1 MLQVE
6 TLNPMIAILCPGQG
20 SQKPGFLNEWLD
32 LPEFR
37 TKLTELSDSISIDLI
52 KHGTTSDEETI
63 RDTAIAQPLIVA
75 SSIASSSLLNLKAIS
90 GVAGHSVGE
99 VAAASISGI
108 LNDVDAMKLVNVRA
122 QAMAKAAAASEQSM
136 AAILGGN
143 QDQVLAKLKEFGLS
157 GANFNGSG
165 QIVAAGSKAAIAE
178 LVASPPEMAKVIPLS
193 VAGAFH
199 TSFMEPA
206 VSELEAFTN
215 TLNVSDPTISIWSNQ
230 AGQLVTSGTEFI
242 QLLVGQVAN
251 SVRWD
256 LCMEAMVK
264 AGVTGVIEV
273 SPAGTLAGLA
283 KRGMSGV
290 EIVALKSPADLEA
303 ANSLIERLGK

>member
-1 MLQVE
+1 
-6 TLNPMIAILCPGQG
+6 MIAILCPGQG
-20 SQKPGFLNEWLD
+20 SQKPGFLNEWLE

-37 TKLTELSDSISIDLI
+37 HVFSELAESISLDLI
-52 KHGTTSDEETI
+52 KHGTVSDEETI

-75 SSIASSSLLNLKAIS
+75 SSLASAQLLNLSKVS

-99 VAAASISGI
+99 VSAAGI
-108 LNDVDAMKLVNVRA
+108 AGIINFKSAMGLVNVRA
-122 QAMAKAAAASEQSM
+122 KAMAKAAAASEQSM
-136 AAILGGN
+136 AAILGGD
-143 QDQVLAKLKEFGLS
+143 QDLVIAKLGELDLA
-157 GANFNGSG
+157 GANFNGAG
-165 QIVAAGSKAAIAE
+165 QIVAAGSKSAIAA
-178 LVASPPEMAKVIPLS
+178 LVQSPPEGSKVIPLS

-199 TSFMEPA
+199 TKFMEPA
-206 VSELEAFTN
+206 VAELEAYTN
-215 TLNVSDPTISIWSNQ
+215 ELAVQDPAITIWSNNSGQ
-230 AGQLVTSGTEFI
+230 AVSSGKEFI

-256 LCMEAMVK
+256 LCMQAMAT

-283 KRGMSGV
+283 KRGMPGV
-290 EIVALKSPADLEA
+290 EIVALKSPADLDA

>member
-1 MLQVE
+1 
-6 TLNPMIAILCPGQG
+6 MIVILCPGQG
-20 SQKPGFLNEWLD
+20 SQKPGFLNDWLE

-37 TKLTELSDSISIDLI
+37 KQLEELSGSISIDLI
-52 KHGTTSDEETI
+52 KHGTLSDEETI
-63 RDTAIAQPLIVA
+63 RDTAVAQPLIVA
-75 SSIASSSLLNLKAIS
+75 ASIASANLLNLAGTS

-99 VAAASISGI
+99 VSAASISGM
-108 LNDVDAMKLVNVRA
+108 LSATDAMKLVNVRA

-136 AAILGGN
+136 AAILGGD
-143 QDQVLAKLKEFGLS
+143 QDQVLDKLKEFGLS

-165 QIVAAGSKAAIAE
+165 QIVAAGSKVAIEE
-178 LVASPPEMAKVIPLS
+178 LVASPPAMAKVIPLS

-199 TSFMEPA
+199 SSFMEPA
-206 VSELEAFTN
+206 LSELEAFTN
-215 TLNVSDPTISIWSNQ
+215 TLHVSDPALNIWSNQ
-230 AGQLVTSGTEFI
+230 SGQLVTSGTEFI

-256 LCMEAMVK
+256 LCMDAMVK
-264 AGVTGVIEV
+264 TGVTGVIEV

-290 EIVALKSPADLEA
+290 EIVALKSPADLES

>member
-1 MLQVE
+1 
-6 TLNPMIAILCPGQG
+6 MIAILCPGQG
-20 SQKPGFLNEWLD
+20 SQKPGFLNEWLE

-37 TKLTELSDSISIDLI
+37 HVFSELAESISLDLI
-52 KHGTTSDEETI
+52 KHGTVSDEETI

-75 SSIASSSLLNLKAIS
+75 SSLASAQLLNLSKVS

-99 VAAASISGI
+99 VSAAGI
-108 LNDVDAMKLVNVRA
+108 AGIINFKSAMGLVNVRA
-122 QAMAKAAAASEQSM
+122 KAMAKAAAASEQSM
-136 AAILGGN
+136 AAILGGD
-143 QDQVLAKLKEFGLS
+143 QDLVIAKLEELDLA
-157 GANFNGSG
+157 GANFNGAG
-165 QIVAAGSKAAIAE
+165 QIVAAGSKSAIAA
-178 LVASPPEMAKVIPLS
+178 LVQSPPEGSKVIPLS

-199 TSFMEPA
+199 TKFMEPA
-206 VSELEAFTN
+206 VAELEAYTN
-215 TLNVSDPTISIWSNQ
+215 ELAVQDPAITIWSNNSGQ
-230 AGQLVTSGTEFI
+230 AVSSGKEFI

-256 LCMEAMVK
+256 LCMQAMAT

-283 KRGMSGV
+283 KRGMPGV
-290 EIVALKSPADLEA
+290 EIVALKSPADLDA

>member
-1 MLQVE
+1 
-6 TLNPMIAILCPGQG
+6 MIVILCPGQG
-20 SQKPGFLNEWLD
+20 SQKPGFLKDWLE

-37 TKLTELSDSISIDLI
+37 AQLAELSDSISMDLI
-52 KHGTTSDEETI
+52 KHGTLSDEETI

-75 SSIASSSLLNLKAIS
+75 ASIASANLLNLAGVS

-99 VAAASISGI
+99 VSAASISGM
-108 LNDVDAMKLVNVRA
+108 LSRTDAMKLVNVRA

-136 AAILGGN
+136 AAILGGD
-143 QDQVLAKLKEFGLS
+143 QDQVLAKLREFGLS

-165 QIVAAGSKAAIAE
+165 QIVAAGSKAGIAE

-206 VSELEAFTN
+206 VAQLEVFTN
-215 TLNVSDPTISIWSNQ
+215 TLEVSDPAISIWSNQ

-242 QLLVGQVAN
+242 QLLVGQIAN

-256 LCMEAMVK
+256 LCMETMVK

>member
-1 MLQVE
+1 
-6 TLNPMIAILCPGQG
+6 MIVILCPGQG
-20 SQKPGFLNEWLD
+20 SQKPGFLNDWLE
-32 LPEFR
+32 LQEFR
-37 TKLTELSDSISIDLI
+37 TELTELSDSISIDLI
-52 KHGTTSDEETI
+52 KHGTLSDEETI
-63 RDTAIAQPLIVA
+63 RDTAVAQPLIVA
-75 SSIASSSLLNLKAIS
+75 ASIASANLLNLAGVS

-99 VAAASISGI
+99 VSAASISGM
-108 LNDVDAMKLVNVRA
+108 LSATDAMNLVNVRA

-136 AAILGGN
+136 AAILGGD
-143 QDQVLAKLKEFGLS
+143 QDQVLAKLKEYGLS

-165 QIVAAGSKAAIAE
+165 QIVAAGSKAAIAD

-206 VSELEAFTN
+206 VSELELFTN
-215 TLNVSDPTISIWSNQ
+215 TLEVKDPAINIWSNQ
-230 AGQLVTSGTEFI
+230 SGQLVTSGTEFI

>member
-1 MLQVE
+1 
-6 TLNPMIAILCPGQG
+6 MIVILCPGQG
-20 SQKPGFLNEWLD
+20 SQKPGFLNDWLE
-32 LPEFR
+32 LPAFR
-37 TKLTELSDSISIDLI
+37 TQLTEFSDSISIDLI
-52 KHGTTSDEETI
+52 KHGTLSDEETI
-63 RDTAIAQPLIVA
+63 RDTAVAQPLIVA
-75 SSIASSSLLNLKAIS
+75 ASIASANLLNLAGVS

-99 VAAASISGI
+99 VSAASVSGM
-108 LNDVDAMKLVNVRA
+108 LSATDAMKLVNVRA

-136 AAILGGN
+136 AAILGGE

-165 QIVAAGSKAAIAE
+165 QIVAAGSKAAIAD

-206 VSELEAFTN
+206 VSELEAFTH
-215 TLNVSDPTISIWSNQ
+215 TLNVSDPTLNIWSNQ
-230 AGQLVTSGTEFI
+230 SGQLVTSGTEFI

>member
-1 MLQVE
+1 
-6 TLNPMIAILCPGQG
+6 
-20 SQKPGFLNEWLD
+20 
-32 LPEFR
+32 
-37 TKLTELSDSISIDLI
+37 
-52 KHGTTSDEETI
+52 
-63 RDTAIAQPLIVA
+63 VA
-75 SSIASSSLLNLKAIS
+75 ASIASANLLKLAGVS

-99 VAAASISGI
+99 VGAASISGM
-108 LNDVDAMKLVNVRA
+108 LSRTDAMKLVNVRA

-136 AAILGGN
+136 AAILGGD
-143 QDQVLAKLKEFGLS
+143 QDQVLAKLQEFGLS

-165 QIVAAGSKAAIAE
+165 QIVAAGSKAAISK

-199 TSFMEPA
+199 TAFMEPA
-206 VSELEAFTN
+206 VAELEVFTN
-215 TLNVSDPTISIWSNQ
+215 TLEVSDPAICIWSNQ

-256 LCMEAMVK
+256 LCMETMVK

-290 EIVALKSPADLEA
+290 EIVALTSPADLDA